1 MDNIQTE
8 KTIEVVSFGDA
19 IKDVVN
25 KKYPEKSMN
34 RDKIRTSF
42 GYKDQK
48 NIIHAALLNI
58 MDTYNEV
65 DAVFLHGHSILATHY
80 GYLPGFPTI
89 LYKSIQSF
97 YAEKSHNI
105 SLLVHLIANSE
116 DILNRRK
123 SDSTRE
129 RDLETHKEIDDR
141 LNLSSMA
148 MNSIAFNLYVP
159 LLILDNSDGK
169 SEIAIDKFMTGLV
182 GRGVL
187 DKDDLIESVQERLN
201 L

>member
-1 MDNIQTE
+1 MNNIQTD
-8 KTIEVVSFGDA
+8 KAIEIVSFGDA

-25 KKYPEKSMN
+25 KKYPERSMN

-58 MDTYNEV
+58 MDAYNET
-65 DAVFLHGHSILATHY
+65 DAVFLHGHSILVTHY

-89 LYKSIQSF
+89 LYKSIQSY

-105 SLLVHLIANSE
+105 SLLVHLIANPE
-116 DILNRRK
+116 DILKRRK
-123 SDSTRE
+123 NDATRE
-129 RDLETHKEIDDR
+129 RDLETHKEIENR
-141 LNLSSMA
+141 LNLSTLA

-159 LLILDNSDGK
+159 LLILDNSDGQY
-169 SEIAIDKFMTGLV
+169 EIAIDNFLKGLV

-187 DKDDLIESVQERLN
+187 DKNDLIEGVQNRLN

>member
-19 IKDVVN
+19 IKNVVDE
-25 KKYPEKSMN
+25 KYPERSMN

-48 NIIHAALLNI
+48 NIIHAALLKI
-58 MDTYNEV
+58 IDKYGES

-97 YAEKSHNI
+97 YAEKSYSI
-105 SLLVHLIANSE
+105 SLLVHLMANPE
-116 DILNRRK
+116 DILKRRK
-123 SDSTRE
+123 SDATRE
-129 RDLETHKEIDDR
+129 RDLETHTEIENR
-141 LNLSSMA
+141 LNLSTMA

-159 LLILDNSDGK
+159 LLILDNSDGQ

-187 DKDDLIESVQERLN
+187 DKDDLTESVQKRLN